1 MSQGVKLLLWIFGV
15 LALGLGVGMLF
26 QPDISPWYEGLSK
39 SSLTPPDYVFG
50 VVWPI
55 LYVFIATAGWYV
67 FDEETGWE
75 KGLYVLQLLLN
86 YSWTPVF
93 FYYQQVGFGLLLII
107 SLSLIT
113 SYLVGMLY
121 HVGSKAAILLTP
133 YLLWLY
139 FATYLNYVIWYQ
151 L

>member
-15 LALGLGVGMLF
+15 LAFGLGISMWF
-26 QPDISPWYEGLSK
+26 QPEISPWYEGLSK

-55 LYVFIATAGWYV
+55 LYVLIATAGWYI
-67 FDEETGWE
+67 FDEETSWE
-75 KGLYVLQLLLN
+75 KGIYLLQLLLN

-93 FYYQQVGFGLLLII
+93 FYYQQVGLGLLLIV
-107 SLSLIT
+107 SLSFIT

-139 FATYLNYVIWYQ
+139 FATYLNYVIWYRI
-151 L
+151 